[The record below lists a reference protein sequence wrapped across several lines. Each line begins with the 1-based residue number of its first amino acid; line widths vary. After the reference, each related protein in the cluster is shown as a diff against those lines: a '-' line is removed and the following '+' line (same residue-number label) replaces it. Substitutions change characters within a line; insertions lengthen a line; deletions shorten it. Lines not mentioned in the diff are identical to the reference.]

1 MTDPIPRLR
10 RLLTLIPL
18 IRRSPGI
25 TIDELARLL
34 KVSRKEI
41 NADLVR
47 LNLCGVPPYLPHDYI
62 TVLYDGDRISID
74 YAEHFEKPAAL
85 TLREALALKL
95 ALAALPP
102 GDTRINEAKD
112 ELMGAVDRLLREQ
125 GTELSADL
133 EGRLASTTSDATGKK
148 LTQLRD
154 AVKKRRPL
162 DVVYYSASSEAT
174 APRRLRPLGV
184 AESDGNHYLVAYD
197 EGKGDLRH
205 FRVDRIASISEPKGV
220 PSFDPP
226 KDFDLATF
234 MKKGFG
240 PRAGQPIKLRF
251 DKTVARF
258 AKEDYDGFP
267 IEQLPSGEIVVEI
280 QAGSVTWAVSRAL
293 SYGEH
298 AEVLSPPEARAEL
311 KKRLQGFLA
320 KNG

>member
-25 TIDELARLL
+25 TIDELAKLL
-34 KVSRKEI
+34 KVSRKEV

-47 LNLCGVPPYLPHDYI
+47 LNICGVPPYLPHDYI

-95 ALAALPP
+95 ALEALPP
-102 GDTRINEAKD
+102 GDAKINSARD

-125 GTELSADL
+125 GTEISSEL

-148 LTQLRD
+148 LTTLRE

-184 AESDGNHYLVAYD
+184 AEADGNHYLVAHD
-197 EGKGDLRH
+197 EGKNDVRH
-205 FRVDRIASISEPKGV
+205 FRVDRIHSITEPKSA
-220 PSFDPP
+220 PAFEPP
-226 KDFDLATF
+226 RDFDLGSF

-240 PRAGQPIKLRF
+240 PRSGQPIKLRF
-251 DKTVARF
+251 DKAVARF

-280 QAGSVTWAVSRAL
+280 QAGSITWAVSRAL
-293 SYGEH
+293 QFGEH
-298 AEVLSPPEARAEL
+298 AEILSPPEARDEL
-311 KKRLQGFLA
+311 KRRLESFLS
-320 KNG
+320 KK